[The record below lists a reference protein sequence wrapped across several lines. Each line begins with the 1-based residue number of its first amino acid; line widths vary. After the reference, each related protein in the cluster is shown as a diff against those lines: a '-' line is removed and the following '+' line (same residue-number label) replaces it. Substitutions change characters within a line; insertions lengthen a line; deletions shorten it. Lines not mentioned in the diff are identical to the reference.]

1 MKNNLTDYQRA
12 VLFAVH
18 SAPYIE
24 PGRQTQPVQCALDFL
39 KAHGLLTDASYMK
52 PGALESS
59 EKGAKLLGYA

>member
-1 MKNNLTDYQRA
+1 MKNQLSDYQKA

-24 PGRQTQPVQCALDFL
+24 PGKQTQPIRDALDFL
-39 KAHGLLTDASYMK
+39 KTEGLLTDASYMK

>member
-1 MKNNLTDYQRA
+1 MKNEMTDYQRA
-12 VLFAVH
+12 VLLAVH

-24 PGRQTQPVQCALDFL
+24 PGRQTQPVRDALDFL
-39 KAHGLLTDASYMK
+39 KSKGFLTDASYMK